1 MGSAGSAI
9 REMLPTK
16 EAALATWLWISWWL
30 FALYFFLYAF
40 FVFVYN
46 MAAAYGGETLQG
58 LMHVSLADVIFG
70 ATHWWTADFAS
81 WKQVRGE
88 GYTLVGTTKLALA
101 GLTLGFALVAT
112 LFDWWEFDATEACAT
127 AYAQNRCPD
136 AVMRSVARIATTQG
150 GDGTLRFGYSYPSI
164 TVFALYVIAR
174 GMPTIQLTAALAY
187 AVLYFPWLWLYA
199 AWARQRELQR
209 GVAPRCMPC
218 NRSAKTSSGKISYM
232 TVAQMANLIV
242 TSLAFV
248 TFVVSLAFGLAA
260 WLAGIVVFS
269 PFSSPHTMICLSA
282 IVALGYDCDSIVV
295 EVEEHERIAQTQKL
309 KTAGQK
315 FLAGLTEEEKK
326 PLAPSPAPQPLGSK
340 SAKVTPAAQGG
351 GSAATMAPADAAAGT
366 AEEEGQPMLGGL
378 AAAPAADVT
387 DRTMLEFLCCVPK
400 HLKINPEAPF
410 LRPVLLLSFS
420 ALAFITE
427 VITFISLY
435 IFVKAQDTTISFL
448 IPSSYEAVWVA
459 TTPAG
464 TCGWNVT
471 SMHSASTATYYT
483 GSCTG
488 MPVTFGILGA
498 AEHSLSMILLI
509 LAGLHLAFT
518 AWWAWD
524 LFHGHV

>member
-9 REMLPTK
+9 REKLPSK
-16 EAALATWLWISWWL
+16 EDALAGWLWISWWL

-70 ATHWWTADFAS
+70 ATHWWTSDFAS

-88 GYTLVGTTKLALA
+88 GYTLVGTTKLAVA
-101 GLTLGFALVAT
+101 GLALGFALVAT

-127 AYAQNRCPD
+127 AYAQNRCPE

-174 GMPTIQLTAALAY
+174 GMPIVQLTAALAY
-187 AVLYFPWLWLYA
+187 AVLYFPWLWLHA

-218 NRSAKTSSGKISYM
+218 NRSAKTRSGISYM
-232 TVAQMANLIV
+232 TIAQMANLIV
-242 TSLAFV
+242 TYLAFV
-248 TFVVSLAFGLAA
+248 TLMLSLVFGLGA
-260 WLAGIVVFS
+260 WLGGIPVFS

-282 IVALGYDCDSIVV
+282 IVALGYDCDNIVV
-295 EVEEHERIAQTQKL
+295 EAEEHERIAQTQKL
-309 KTAGQK
+309 ETAFKK
-315 FLAGLTEEEKK
+315 FSEKLTEEEKK

-340 SAKVTPAAQGG
+340 GAKVTPLPVQGA
-351 GSAATMAPADAAAGT
+351 GSAITMAPADAAAGS
-366 AEEEGQPMLGGL
+366 AEEEGQPMLGG
-378 AAAPAADVT
+378 PATDVT
-387 DRTMLEFLCCVPK
+387 DRTMLELLCCVPK

-427 VITFISLY
+427 VIIFISLY
-435 IFVKAQDTTISFL
+435 IFVKAQDSTISFL
-448 IPSSYEAVWVA
+448 VPSSYEAVWVA
-459 TTPAG
+459 VVPLST

-471 SMHSASTATYYT
+471 SMHFASTATYYT

-488 MPVTFGILGA
+488 MPVNFGILGA
-498 AEHSLSMILLI
+498 AEHSLSLILLV